1 MGYFVV
7 FCCGTISLVLHKT
20 DNERREQSIPMN
32 SSQRQLLKAF
42 IMKKEEEALGSSQS
56 EERREILETGAVDC
70 LFGLHTLFEK
80 LLARQS
86 APGEEKE
93 MGDGNITST
102 VSAAGWQQALLNQK
116 HHTSVCLDEEE
127 ARIAR
132 MLFDAADL
140 DSNHSIS
147 FPEFAMLAVLL
158 SATDASDADA
168 QVCCS
173 RPRTRLHC
181 RVDAVVT
188 LRTCCLTPC
197 FRLSFFAV
205 SWQVIVA
212 SGNTIKNTMS
222 TRTPLGRLF

>member
-1 MGYFVV
+1 MEMKWGILL
-7 FCCGTISLVLHKT
+7 FCLTTLVIACLKT
-20 DNERREQSIPMN
+20 ENEKRLQSIPMN
-32 SSQRQLLKAF
+32 PSQRQLLKAF
-42 IMKKEEEALGSSQS
+42 IMKKEEEALESSQS
-56 EERREILETGAVDC
+56 EGRHEILETGAVDC
-70 LFGLHTLFEK
+70 LFGLHTLFQK

-147 FPEFAMLAVLL
+147 FTEFAMLAVLL

-168 QVCCS
+168 QVRCS
-173 RPRTRLHC
+173 GAQ
-181 RVDAVVT
+181 D
-188 LRTCCLTPC
+188 
-197 FRLSFFAV
+197 
-205 SWQVIVA
+205 
-212 SGNTIKNTMS
+212 MS
-222 TRTPLGRLF
+222 

>member
-1 MGYFVV
+1 MPLCYF
-7 FCCGTISLVLHKT
+7 KET
-20 DNERREQSIPMN
+20 DNEKREHRIPMN
-32 SSQRQLLKAF
+32 PSQRQLLKAF
-42 IMKKEEEALGSSQS
+42 IMKKEEQALGSSQS
-56 EERREILETGAVDC
+56 EGRQEILETGAVDC
-70 LFGLHTLFEK
+70 LFGLHTLFQK

-93 MGDGNITST
+93 MGDGNMTST

-173 RPRTRLHC
+173 GRSTRPHC
-181 RVDAVVT
+181 RADAVVA
-188 LRTCCLTPC
+188 LRACCLTPC

-205 SWQVIVA
+205 SWQVR
-212 SGNTIKNTMS
+212 IKS
-222 TRTPLGRLF
+222 TTSTETPLGRLF

>member
-1 MGYFVV
+1 MLPIV
-7 FCCGTISLVLHKT
+7 FHET
-20 DNERREQSIPMN
+20 DNRKREQSIPMN
-32 SSQRQLLKAF
+32 PSQRQLLKAF

-56 EERREILETGAVDC
+56 EGRREILETGAVDC

-80 LLARQS
+80 LLARQHE
-86 APGEEKE
+86 PGEEKE

-205 SWQVIVA
+205 SWQV
-212 SGNTIKNTMS
+212 TIKNTMS
-222 TRTPLGRLF
+222 TKTPLGRLF